1 MLFLLFLLSCPSFE
15 DRLNATY
22 REDKCYQ
29 TSDCC
34 YDELIGDTKMSCCYS
49 YEKDILYKCCRMDK
63 YLLFLII
70 VSPIMLVMLIIPII
84 ICFYYG
90 CYKRNNDIEFQNDY
104 L

>member
-1 MLFLLFLLSCPSFE
+1 MLFLLFLLSCPSSE

-22 REDKCYQ
+22 RDDTCYK
-29 TSDCC
+29 TYDYC
-34 YDELIGDTKMSCCYS
+34 YDELIGGDKISCCYS
-49 YEKDILYKCCRMDK
+49 YEKDIIYKCCRMNK

-70 VSPIMLVMLIIPII
+70 VSPIMLAMLITHII
-84 ICFYYG
+84 VCFYYE